1 MAVAAFA
8 ATIGV
13 LLDLVLHRP
22 KTKAVS
28 EGPRE
33 MAGALFRLPAGTP
46 VLNRTTL
53 RATTKLLKQISQN
66 RQKQSQKATSQYG
79 LYLYPVN
86 ATTAHLSPPLIE
98 GSRHRALLWAGRPR
112 PRGHLSAK
120 PCDYDIFSA
129 A

>member
-33 MAGALFRLPAGTP
+33 MAGALFRFPAGTP

-53 RATTKLLKQISQN
+53 RATTKLLKQMSQN
-66 RQKQSQKATSQYG
+66 RQKLPQTVAKG
-79 LYLYPVN
+79 HIPVWPVSID
-86 ATTAHLSPPLIE
+86 TL
-98 GSRHRALLWAGRPR
+98 
-112 PRGHLSAK
+112 
-120 PCDYDIFSA
+120 
-129 A
+129 